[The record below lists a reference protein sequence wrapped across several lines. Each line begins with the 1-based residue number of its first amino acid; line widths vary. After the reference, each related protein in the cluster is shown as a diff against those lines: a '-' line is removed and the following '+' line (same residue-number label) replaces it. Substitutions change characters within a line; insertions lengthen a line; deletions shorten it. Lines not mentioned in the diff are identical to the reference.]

1 MIKSLL
7 TIIPPGNSGS
17 SVEARRL
24 ALVVIRTLARQEN
37 FKRLSSSS
45 ATSLL
50 IQSNITSVAQ
60 IVFSS
65 VRDMLIPIKL
75 AAEAAFLEIFAVAD
89 YDSVRFDEYLST
101 VQDATVKRSM
111 GDYFK
116 RVALRLGGQIRER
129 RESEGKKARRIEEE
143 VTSEEEIEQRIQE
156 EKEDVVEIWAVGRND
171 EGGLWKE

>member
-1 MIKSLL
+1 
-7 TIIPPGNSGS
+7 
-17 SVEARRL
+17 
-24 ALVVIRTLARQEN
+24 
-37 FKRLSSSS
+37 
-45 ATSLL
+45 
-50 IQSNITSVAQ
+50 
-60 IVFSS
+60 
-65 VRDMLIPIKL
+65 MLIPIKL